1 MVDLLVE
8 QIFSDRCLPLS
19 VFVVLRLVGDV
30 GDRWTVGLGD
40 PRGLKNSMTA
50 LGGAPFPSCPACEL

>member
-1 MVDLLVE
+1 MVELLVE

-30 GDRWTVGLGD
+30 GDRWTVGLD
-40 PRGLKNSMTA
+40 DHSGL
-50 LGGAPFPSCPACEL
+50 FQF